1 MKLKATAAVLGLAA
15 LAAGPV
21 PSALLPMAAFDAAYA
36 DSGKGN
42 GASKSES
49 RGNSAAS
56 QGNASNAHV
65 ENASASNHS
74 ATATATA
81 TATAA
86 GAANGKGA
94 LASELKGLNAVKAN
108 PNALDHASPN
118 SQVGRIAAYRDAAR
132 ITLGAQTALTDAEA
146 TLDGLDVPAR
156 DTDAIDADIAALDPA
171 AADYNDALAA
181 LQTERDAAQAYADA
195 AAAVDLANEQLATT
209 AEKENAALLAA
220 SDGRVL
226 SAEAIAYLR
235 SVLKL

>member
-74 ATATATA
+74 ATATA